1 MLKSLPY
8 TLITFLGLACGPAQ
22 QAPADEPESEPKTK
36 HGPHA
41 HDPHAHGDAPLGHR
55 FENAEEWA
63 KRFDDPARDAWQMPA
78 EVVTAMNIEAG
89 MRIADIGA
97 GTGYFLPYLSAAA
110 GASGTVLGLDIEVD
124 MVRYMELR
132 AEREKLLNVS
142 ARVVTVADP
151 ELSPG
156 TIDRI
161 LIVDTWH
168 HLPKREAYA
177 KKLAAALTG
186 GGSIVIVD
194 FTMETE
200 RGPPKAH
207 RLSADSIV
215 AELTE
220 AGLRAEIINE
230 PLPDQFIVRASR

>member
-1 MLKSLPY
+1 MRKALTY
-8 TLITFLGLACGPAQ
+8 TLLLFLSLACGPTQ
-22 QAPADEPESEPKTK
+22 QAPADEPETKANTK
-36 HGPHA
+36 HS
-41 HDPHAHGDAPLGHR
+41 PHAHGPHTNAPLGHR
-55 FENAEEWA
+55 FEDAEEWA
-63 KRFDDPARDAWQMPA
+63 KRFDDPTRDTWQMPT
-78 EVVTAMNIEAG
+78 EVVTSMRIEAG

-110 GASGTVLGLDIEVD
+110 GASGTVLGLDIEAD
-124 MVRYMELR
+124 MVRYMEMR

-142 ARVVTVADP
+142 ARVVTVGDP

-156 TIDRI
+156 SVDRI

-168 HLPKREAYA
+168 HLPERAAYA
-177 KKLAAALTG
+177 KKLAAALTNG
-186 GGSIVIVD
+186 GNIVIVD
-194 FTMETE
+194 FTMETK

-215 AELTE
+215 AELTQ
-220 AGLRAEIINE
+220 AGLRAEIIKE